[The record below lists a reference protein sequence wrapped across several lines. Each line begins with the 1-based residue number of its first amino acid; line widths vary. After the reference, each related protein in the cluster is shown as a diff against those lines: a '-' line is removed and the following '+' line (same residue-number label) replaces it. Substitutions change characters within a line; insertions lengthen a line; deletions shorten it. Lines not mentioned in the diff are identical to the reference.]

1 MEFDCAKTLQLR
13 EMTFLTFPVLSPI
26 RCMGQCI
33 GPLYA
38 MGPLHTC
45 LNYGDLVS
53 KILERCKN
61 SLVNS
66 SVFDSFTS
74 SFWMWVLLFKQEE
87 EKEGLIQETGLE
99 LKQVNNWFINQRKR
113 NWHSNPLAASSSAD
127 VSMQQRSKRKRLDY
141 IL

>member
-1 MEFDCAKTLQLR
+1 M
-13 EMTFLTFPVLSPI
+13 
-26 RCMGQCI
+26 
-33 GPLYA
+33 
-38 MGPLHTC
+38 
-45 LNYGDLVS
+45 
-53 KILERCKN
+53 
-61 SLVNS
+61 
-66 SVFDSFTS
+66 FDSFTS

>member
-1 MEFDCAKTLQLR
+1 MRNDIFDISSSLSHQMHGTVHWAIICHGTSSYMLEQWRSCLQ
-13 EMTFLTFPVLSPI
+13 T
-26 RCMGQCI
+26 
-33 GPLYA
+33 
-38 MGPLHTC
+38 
-45 LNYGDLVS
+45 
-53 KILERCKN
+53 

-113 NWHSNPLAASSSAD
+113 NWHSNPLAASSSAN

>member
-1 MEFDCAKTLQLR
+1 
-13 EMTFLTFPVLSPI
+13 
-26 RCMGQCI
+26 
-33 GPLYA
+33 

-45 LNYGDLVS
+45 LNNGDVVS
-53 KILERCKN
+53 KILDRCKN
-61 SLVNS
+61 SLVNY
-66 SVFDSFTS
+66 SVVDSFTS